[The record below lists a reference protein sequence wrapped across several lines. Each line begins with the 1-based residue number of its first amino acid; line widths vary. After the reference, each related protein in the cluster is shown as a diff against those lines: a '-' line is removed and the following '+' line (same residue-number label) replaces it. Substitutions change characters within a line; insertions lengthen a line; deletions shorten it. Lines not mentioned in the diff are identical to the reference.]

1 MKRFYFFLGL
11 IVPFVI
17 SCNSSNKQ
25 SGKYT
30 RDSIIAT
37 NSTDSS
43 ILIYKDGLD
52 KISDAL
58 DIQESPVYTRGDYSF
73 YFVMAR
79 KDSLPV
85 YYKEIGDS
93 GDYGYNHKTYYLENN
108 DLVLFLEESKVANI
122 SEKSS
127 LEFKETRTFF
137 RNGIFLKAEQRVA
150 NSDSLLKETPFS
162 KLDENMGEKNPQYDF
177 QRIENAI
184 AGVGDFTLTFD
195 RIQAPNSSKSY
206 LILNNGSLNLESAYL
221 INKPDSLIIKIKQ
234 QPEVYKGKSLKID
247 YKKQGM
253 QMIYNKGKLAL

>member
-1 MKRFYFFLGL
+1 MKHLYFLLGL
-11 IVPFVI
+11 LIPFI
-17 SCNSSNKQ
+17 FSCNSANKEA
-25 SGKYT
+25 GKYT
-30 RDSIIAT
+30 RDSIIAI

-43 ILIYKDGLD
+43 ILIYTEGLD
-52 KISDAL
+52 KIKDAL
-58 DIQESPVYTRGDYSF
+58 DIQESPVYSRGDYSF
-73 YFVMAR
+73 YFITA
-79 KDSLPV
+79 KNDSIPV

-93 GDYGYNHKTYYLENN
+93 GEYGYNHKTYYLENN
-108 DLVLFLEESKVANI
+108 DLVLFLEESKVTNV

-195 RIQAPNSSKSY
+195 RIHTLSSSKQY
-206 LILNNGSLNLESAYL
+206 LILNNGSLNLESSYL
-221 INKPDSLIIKIKQ
+221 VSKPDSLIIKIKQ
-234 QPEVYKGKSLKID
+234 QPESYKGKSLKID

-253 QMIYNKGKLAL
+253 QMIYNKGQLAL